1 MTSKLAYAYVRV
13 SDDGNDGE
21 ATSVAAQTAAIRAFA
36 AKEGNS
42 LVHVFKEPSVSA
54 HEIVR
59 EQFDRMIAQATSTSR
74 PVAMIIVYELSRFAR
89 HPLTHFV
96 SESKLSGAGVKLV
109 SVMEAGPTDAPDA
122 DA

>member
-21 ATSVAAQTAAIRAFA
+21 ATRVAAQTAAIRAFA

-42 LVHVFKEPSVSA
+42 LVHVFKAPSISA

-74 PVAMIIVYELSRFAR
+74 PIAIVVYELSRFAR
-89 HPLTHFV
+89 HLLTHFV
-96 SESKLSGAGVKLV
+96 SKSKLSRAGVKLA